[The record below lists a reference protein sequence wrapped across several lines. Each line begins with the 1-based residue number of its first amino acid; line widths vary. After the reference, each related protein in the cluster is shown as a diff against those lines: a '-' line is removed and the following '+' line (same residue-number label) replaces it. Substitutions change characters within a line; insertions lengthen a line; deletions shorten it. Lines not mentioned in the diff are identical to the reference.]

1 MANKVR
7 KKKTYSK
14 SPIRPVEKK
23 DRIVSNTVWLKGRTN
38 IRRSWDIKLGD
49 TVIVLNGDDKGK
61 VGKVQK
67 VIPSEAKILVEGI
80 NIITKHIKSSPG
92 KEEGEIVKK
101 EAPIWIWKVALAV
114 KDARNPEKFI
124 GTRIRKRKNKEGK
137 TERIAVKT
145 GEVIE

>member
-1 MANKVR
+1 MANQVK

-14 SPIRPVEKK
+14 SPIRPIEKK

-49 TVIVLNGDDKGK
+49 TVIVLSGDDKGK

-67 VIPSEAKILVEGI
+67 DIPNEAKVLIEGI
-80 NIITKHIKSSPG
+80 NIITKHTKSPT

-114 KDARNPEKFI
+114 KDAKNPDKFI
-124 GTRIRKRKNKEGK
+124 GTRIKKQKTKEGK
-137 TERIAVKT
+137 TQRISVKT